1 MTWKQFQQWC
11 DKRAR
16 DGCWGYQESILCID
30 VMKMIRQL
38 PFWKRARV
46 LNQIKH
52 RMMVEVITP
61 TNKKI
66 EELLDEEA

>member
-1 MTWKQFQQWC
+1 MTWKQFQKWC
-11 DKRAR
+11 NERAC
-16 DGCWGYQESILCID
+16 DGYWGYQEAMLCID

-46 LNQIKH
+46 WNQIKH
-52 RMMVEVITP
+52 RMMAEVITP

-66 EELLDEEA
+66 EELLNKEA